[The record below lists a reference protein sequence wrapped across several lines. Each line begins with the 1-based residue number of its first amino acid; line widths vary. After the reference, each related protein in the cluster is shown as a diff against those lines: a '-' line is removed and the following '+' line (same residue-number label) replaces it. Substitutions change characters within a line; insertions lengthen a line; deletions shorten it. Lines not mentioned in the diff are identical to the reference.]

1 VPFII
6 YSVLRLALIVAVG
19 LLLYLVGMRG
29 WLLGVVAV
37 LVALLV
43 SYLALRRQREA
54 AALYLATR
62 RSDRQASGV
71 RLSERLDRDNAAED
85 DAVDGSTRVTAAGRP
100 VQGAAEDAPAEG
112 PLGSE
117 REPEAEK

>member
-1 VPFII
+1 MPFII

-19 LLLYLVGMRG
+19 FVLYLVGMRG
-29 WLLGVVAV
+29 WLLGVVAIV
-37 LVALLV
+37 VALLV

-71 RLSERLDRDNAAED
+71 QLNERLDRDNAAED
-85 DAVDGSTRVTAAGRP
+85 EAVDGRTAPVT
-100 VQGAAEDAPAEG
+100 
-112 PLGSE
+112 SE
-117 REPEAEK
+117 RETEPEK

>member
-1 VPFII
+1 MPFII

-19 LLLYLVGMRG
+19 FVLYLVGMRG
-29 WLLGVVAV
+29 WLLGVVAIV
-37 LVALLV
+37 VALLV

-71 RLSERLDRDNAAED
+71 QLNERLDRDNAAED
-85 DAVDGSTRVTAAGRP
+85 EAVDGRTVP
-100 VQGAAEDAPAEG
+100 VP
-112 PLGSE
+112 SE
-117 REPEAEK
+117 SETEPEK

>member
-1 VPFII
+1 MPFII

-19 LLLYLVGMRG
+19 FVLYLVGMRG
-29 WLLGVVAV
+29 WLLGVVAIV
-37 LVALLV
+37 VALLV

-71 RLSERLDRDNAAED
+71 QLNERLDRDNAAED
-85 DAVDGSTRVTAAGRP
+85 EAVDGRTAPVT
-100 VQGAAEDAPAEG
+100 
-112 PLGSE
+112 SE
-117 REPEAEK
+117 REPEPEK

>member
-1 VPFII
+1 MPFII

-19 LLLYLVGMRG
+19 FVLYLVGMRG

-54 AALYLATR
+54 AALYIATR

-71 RLSERLDRDNAAED
+71 RLGERLDRDNAAED
-85 DAVDGSTRVTAAGRP
+85 DAVDGSTPVTAPGRP
-100 VQGAAEDAPAEG
+100 ARGTAEAAPAEG
-112 PLGSE
+112 PRGSE
-117 REPEAEK
+117 REPEPEK

>member
-1 VPFII
+1 MPFII

-19 LLLYLVGMRG
+19 FVLYLVGMRG

-54 AALYLATR
+54 AALYIATR
-62 RSDRQASGV
+62 RSDRQVSGV
-71 RLSERLDRDNAAED
+71 RLDRDNAAED
-85 DAVDGSTRVTAAGRP
+85 DAFEGSTPVTAAGP
-100 VQGAAEDAPAEG
+100 SAQGTQEAAPAEG

-117 REPEAEK
+117 REPEPEK